1 MFVLGISFCFLLLS
15 YTVELNVLL
24 LDLVQDPFPL
34 EAVCGHPWKNGE
46 GQLSFL
52 VHAVSA
58 SPEVFTFAHSLRKQV
73 LMRPCYVAPYLVP
86 FSCSATLDL
95 SFLYR
100 EPCLT

>member
-1 MFVLGISFCFLLLS
+1 MVGIIFLALSFCSLFAS
-15 YTVELNVLL
+15 CAVQFNTVL

-58 SPEVFTFAHSLRKQV
+58 PPEVFTFAHSLRKQV
-73 LMRPCYVAPYLVP
+73 LMIPC
-86 FSCSATLDL
+86 
-95 SFLYR
+95 
-100 EPCLT
+100 